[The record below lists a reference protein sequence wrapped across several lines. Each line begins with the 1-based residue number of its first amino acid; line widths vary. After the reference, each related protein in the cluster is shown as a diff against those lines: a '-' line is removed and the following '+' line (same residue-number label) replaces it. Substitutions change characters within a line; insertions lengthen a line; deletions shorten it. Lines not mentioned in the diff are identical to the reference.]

1 MVTEIY
7 LENYPAFSTPCR
19 SLMCTILSNRAAY
32 YEHKVSTHVK
42 AIFDRLC
49 GEFEFEIIH
58 NFLFVVG

>member
-32 YEHKVSTHVK
+32 YEHKVSFR
-42 AIFDRLC
+42 AIIASFSDRFC
-49 GEFEFEIIH
+49 NEFK
-58 NFLFVVG
+58 L